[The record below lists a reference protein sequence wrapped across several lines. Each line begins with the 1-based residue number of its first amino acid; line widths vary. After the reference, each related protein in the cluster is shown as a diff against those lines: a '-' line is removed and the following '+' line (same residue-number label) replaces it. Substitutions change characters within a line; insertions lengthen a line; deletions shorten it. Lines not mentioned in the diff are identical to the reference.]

1 MRHILYLT
9 GQSVSLFAADRRGA
23 HARGRFSL
31 DEAGFQQLRE
41 VLARME
47 RRPVPLL
54 VDLIEEEF
62 REESLPHANG
72 RDRARLHE
80 RHAGKLFRTTPF
92 RQSRV
97 VGRQREG
104 RRDDRVLFSA
114 LTNRDNIEPLLELLN
129 ELAIPLAGIHS
140 LPVVSRHLLKPLQT
154 RSENVLIITGQ
165 PDGGLRETF
174 MRENRVLFSRL
185 APINDTSP
193 QSYCEIVTA
202 EASKTQRYLHT
213 LRLLPRDAAL
223 DVFALTDAA
232 RVEALKQGFVP
243 DGKLECHPVMLSQ
256 IAQLCGYA
264 DFPDTHLSDALFC
277 YLLNKYSVA
286 NHYAKPSH
294 LARLRTYQFQVGA
307 NLATWLVAVGAAA
320 LLGTN
325 IVDGR
330 LAASEAQQVAAAA
343 RQVDAGYQQLSERL
357 PIEPVA
363 ARAMRE
369 AIQVAD
375 TLEAGQIDI
384 AEILERLGAAFSRQ
398 PNLELRNLDW
408 FASADPAGATPAALD
423 SGRDGPLSLSPARYV
438 ISDIKGQLKEFDGS
452 YSRAH
457 RQVDELV
464 AWLSRQPGVT
474 DVVVTR
480 KPLNVKADAEV
491 QGETGKTD
499 KLETAQFELRV
510 VMELG
515 HGRV

>member
-9 GQSVSLFAADRRGA
+9 GQSVSLFSADRRGA
-23 HARGRFSL
+23 HARSRFRL

-140 LPVVSRHLLKPLQT
+140 LPVVSRHLLRPLQT

-243 DGKLECHPVMLSQ
+243 DGKLECHPVVLSQ

-294 LARLRTYQFQVGA
+294 LARLRTYQLQVGA
-307 NLATWLVAVGAAA
+307 NLATWLVAVGAVA
-320 LLGTN
+320 LLGAN

-408 FASADPAGATPAALD
+408 FASADPAGATPAALN

-515 HGRV
+515 HDRV